1 MEYYLSHVT
10 HCRAKGWHKPVL
22 IMKLCLI
29 LLLATCMQVS
39 AKSYGQNDQHLSL
52 SLKEATLAGALA
64 KISHQSHWRIIYSD
78 DIIPKGIRVNLKA
91 HKQSLADILDIVLE
105 KTDLQYEMLDNH
117 VIVIR
122 SKAPLAHHTLQ
133 QNIVE
138 GMVSDETGHPMAG
151 VSVKIKGTNAGVVTN
166 PNGQFKLNANAGD
179 SLIISYVGYQSQSVS
194 VEGQTAL
201 KIVLTPSVSGLN
213 QVVVIGYGSQKKKDI
228 TSAISEVSTSDIKER
243 PIVTVGEAIT
253 GKAAGVQVV
262 QPSGKPGRDMSVL
275 VRGVASL
282 TGNTQPLYVID
293 GVVSYDT
300 HGVDPNSIESISVL
314 KDAAAAGIYGAAGS
328 TNGVVLITTKKGT
341 KGAPKVAASAY
352 YGTQSISKKLDMLNG
367 SQLADLLREE
377 QANAGNNN
385 FEISDSLISSNNNNW
400 QDIIYRN
407 APIFGVNTSFS
418 GGGEKGT
425 YYFGAGYVDQK
436 GIVISSKYK
445 RYSVNINLEQQM
457 TDWLSVGTHF
467 AYNRTNY
474 SDIPDNQ
481 RSNYGGAILSALTTP
496 PFSPIYNPNGD
507 GTYGTSSFSQGWA
520 NPLGDIYGSD
530 NRTVGN
536 NIVGEGHL
544 EIKLPFEIKYRSQF
558 GINLENSY
566 QNIYQ
571 DPRLTTDAKSQGGV
585 ATYNSAEAF
594 RYIWD
599 NTLTYNKKLGNSLL
613 DIVAGTSASK
623 QHNQSTAQS
632 GFGFPSYAIHELS
645 AASNYTVNQTFSDQW
660 TLASYFARVNFTY
673 DDKYLLTGSIRR
685 DGSSRFGINDQ
696 WATFPAFSAGWRI
709 SNESFM
715 KDVTFINDLKLRAGW
730 GVTGNLPADFYPS
743 FSQLGIGHNYSYD
756 GTDISAGT
764 VPSSQAGNPDLKW
777 EETKQYD
784 IGLDVSVLDNLLTL
798 SADYYNKRT
807 NGLILNVQQPLSTGI
822 STIEKNLPGHIQ
834 NKGFEF
840 IITGNLSRQRAVNWT
855 TSYNMS
861 FNRTKVSLP
870 EGTAP
875 ILTGYIQ
882 DIGGY
887 AGIVKAGL
895 PLGAFWGY
903 IDDGVDPETGNIE
916 FRDLNGDHI
925 IDPDN
930 DRAFL
935 GSALPKFNFGFSNN
949 LSYKNFDLNIL
960 ITGVYGNKIFNATR
974 MELESM
980 TELVNQSASVLDRWQ
995 KPGDITDI
1003 PRAVYGNGTEPNTVP
1018 NYSISSRWVES
1029 GSYLKVG
1036 QITLAYNLNGK
1047 WLDRTGIKS
1056 IRPYVTLQNMITLT
1070 GYKGYSPELN
1080 ATSNYSGGS
1089 NNATQMGF
1097 DHGTYP
1103 QAKGITFGLNVSL

>member
-1 MEYYLSHVT
+1 MNCHLLPAS
-10 HCRAKGWHKPVL
+10 RPNRKRKHKSFL
-22 IMKLCLI
+22 MIKLCLAMM
-29 LLLATCMQVS
+29 LATCLQVS
-39 AKSYGQNDQHLSL
+39 AKTYGQNDHKLTVDFDGLSL
-52 SLKEATLAGALA
+52 VSAFTQ
-64 KISHQSHWRIIYSD
+64 ISQQTHYRFIYSD
-78 DIIPKGIRVNLKA
+78 DVIPADVRISYKGTDQPLTA
-91 HKQSLADILDIVLE
+91 VLSAVLQN
-105 KTDLQYEMLDNH
+105 TDLHFKMMANQ
-117 VIVIR
+117 VVVIR
-122 SKAPLAHHTLQ
+122 KNEDQGSVSNQQTKIEGTVQDQSGAP
-133 QNIVE
+133 
-138 GMVSDETGHPMAG
+138 MSG
-151 VSVKIKGTNAGVVTN
+151 VSVHISGTTSGTTTDLNGHFQLNAG
-166 PNGQFKLNANAGD
+166 AND
-179 SLIISYVGYQSQSVS
+179 TLEISYVGYQTQQVALQGRTTVS
-194 VEGQTAL
+194 VTL
-201 KIVLTPSVSGLN
+201 SPSDNGLN

-228 TSAISEVSTSDIKER
+228 TSAISEVNTADIKER
-243 PIVTVGEAIT
+243 PIITVGEAIT

-293 GVVSYDT
+293 GVVSYNT
-300 HGVDPNSIESISVL
+300 HGVDPNSIASISVL

-341 KGAPKVAASAY
+341 KGAPKVEASSY
-352 YGTQSISKKLDMLNG
+352 YGRQSITKKLDLLN
-367 SQLADLLREE
+367 STQLADLLTEA
-377 QANAGNNN
+377 QNNAGNQN
-385 FEISDSLISSNNNNW
+385 FEISDSLLHANNNNW
-400 QDIIYRN
+400 QDIIYQD
-407 APIFGVNTSFS
+407 APVFGVNTSFS

-425 YYFGAGYVDQK
+425 YYLGAGYVDQD
-436 GIVISSKYK
+436 GIVVSSKYK
-445 RYSVNINLEQQM
+445 RYAVNINLEQQM
-457 TDWLSVGTHF
+457 TDWLSAGTHF

-520 NPLGDIYGSD
+520 NPLGDIYGAD

-544 EIKLPFEIKYRSQF
+544 EIKLPFGIKYRSQF
-558 GINLENSY
+558 GVNLENSY
-566 QNIYQ
+566 QTIYE
-571 DPRLTTDAKSQGGV
+571 DPRLTTGAKTQGGV

-599 NTLTYNKKLGNSLL
+599 NTLTYNQHIGSSLIDAVL
-613 DIVAGTSASK
+613 GTSASK
-623 QHNQSTAQS
+623 QHNRSTAQS

-645 AASNYTVNQTFSDQW
+645 AASDFTVNQTFSDQW
-660 TLASYFARVNFTY
+660 TLASYFARVNYSY
-673 DDKYLLTGSIRR
+673 DDRYLLTGSIRR
-685 DGSSRFGINDQ
+685 DGSSRFGNENR
-696 WATFPAFSAGWRI
+696 WATFPAFSAGWRV

-715 KDVTFINDLKLRAGW
+715 KEVSFINDLKLRAGW

-743 FSQLGIGHNYSYD
+743 YSQLSIGNNYSYNSA
-756 GTDISAGT
+756 DITAGT
-764 VPSSQAGNPDLKW
+764 VPSTQAGNAGLKW
-777 EETKQYD
+777 EETKQFD
-784 IGLDVSVLDNLLTL
+784 VGLDISVLDNLLSFT
-798 SADYYNKRT
+798 ADYYNKRT
-807 NGLILNVQQPLSTGI
+807 HGLILNVQQPLSTGI
-822 STIEKNLPGHIQ
+822 ASIEENLPGYIQ

-840 IITGNLSRQRAVNWT
+840 MITGNLAREKAVKWT

-861 FNRTKVSLP
+861 FNRTEVNLP

-887 AGIVKAGL
+887 AGIVKGGL
-895 PLGAFWGY
+895 PLGSFWGY
-903 IDDGVDPETGNIE
+903 IDDGVNPQTGNID
-916 FRDLNGDHI
+916 FRDLNGDDV
-925 IDPDN
+925 IDPEN
-930 DRAFL
+930 DRTFL

-980 TELVNQSASVLDRWQ
+980 TELVNQSASVLNRWQ
-995 KPGDITDI
+995 KPGDVTDI
-1003 PRAVYGNGTEPNTVP
+1003 PKAVYGNGAAPNTVP

-1036 QITLAYNLNGK
+1036 QITLAYSLNGK
-1047 WLDRTGIKS
+1047 WLDRAGIS
-1056 IRPYVTLQNMITLT
+1056 QIRPYVTLQNMITLT

-1089 NNATQMGF
+1089 NSATQMGF

-1103 QAKGITFGLNVSL
+1103 QAKTITFGLNVRL

>member
-1 MEYYLSHVT
+1 MQYYLS
-10 HCRAKGWHKPVL
+10 RASCSAGKGRHKSFL
-22 IMKLCLI
+22 KMKLCLV
-29 LLLATCMQVS
+29 LLLATCLQVS
-39 AKSYGQNDQHLSL
+39 AKSHGQTDKKLSVDFHGI
-52 SLKEATLAGALA
+52 SLVKAFG
-64 KISHQSHWRIIYSD
+64 KISQQTQWRFIYSD
-78 DIIPKGIRVNLKA
+78 DLIPKDVRVYFKGSDEPLTTVLSGI
-91 HKQSLADILDIVLE
+91 
-105 KTDLQYEMLDNH
+105 LQNTGLHFKMMDNQ
-117 VIVIR
+117 VVVIR
-122 SKAPLAHHTLQ
+122 KTSTQLQ
-133 QNIVE
+133 QAVDQNMIE
-138 GMVSDETGHPMAG
+138 GTVKDESGAPMSG
-151 VSVKIKGTNAGVVTN
+151 VSVHISGTNSGTVTDS
-166 PNGQFKLNANAGD
+166 NGHFELNAEAND
-179 SLIISYVGYQSQSVS
+179 TLEISYVGYETQQIPVQGRTA
-194 VEGQTAL
+194 VEVIL
-201 KIVLTPSVSGLN
+201 KPTVSGLN

-228 TSAISEVSTSDIKER
+228 TSAISEVSTADIKER
-243 PIVTVGEAIT
+243 PIVTVGEAIA

-262 QPSGKPGRDMSVL
+262 QPSGKPGQDMSVL

-293 GVVSYDT
+293 GVVSYNT
-300 HGVDPNSIESISVL
+300 HAVDPNSIESISVL

-341 KGAPKVAASAY
+341 KGAPKVDASSY
-352 YGTQSISKKLDMLNG
+352 YGRQSITKKLDMLN
-367 SQLADLLREE
+367 STQLADLLTEA
-377 QANAGNNN
+377 QNNAGNHN
-385 FEISDSLISSNNNNW
+385 FEISDSLLHSNNNNW
-400 QDIIYRN
+400 QDIIYQD
-407 APIFGVNTSFS
+407 APIFGVNSSFS

-425 YYFGAGYVDQK
+425 YYLGVGYVDQN
-436 GIVISSKYK
+436 GIVVSSKYK
-445 RYSVNINLEQQM
+445 RYSVNINLQQQM
-457 TDWLSVGTHF
+457 TDWLSAGTHF

-520 NPLGDIYGSD
+520 NPLGDIYGAD

-544 EIKLPFEIKYRSQF
+544 EIKLPFGIKYRSQF

-566 QNIYQ
+566 QTIWE
-571 DPRLTTDAKSQGGV
+571 DPRLTTGAKSQGGV

-599 NTLTYNKKLGNSLL
+599 NTLTYNKKIGNSLI
-613 DIVAGTSASK
+613 DAVVGTSASK
-623 QHNQSTAQS
+623 QHNRSTAQS

-645 AASNYTVNQTFSDQW
+645 AASDFTVNQTFSDQW
-660 TLASYFARVNFTY
+660 TLASYFARVNYSY
-673 DDKYLLTGSIRR
+673 DDRYLLTGTIRR
-685 DGSSRFGINDQ
+685 DGSSRFGIENQ

-715 KDVTFINDLKLRAGW
+715 KDVNFVNDLKLRAGW

-743 FSQLGIGHNYSYD
+743 YSQLSIGNNYSYD
-756 GTDISAGT
+756 GNNITAGT
-764 VPSSQAGNPDLKW
+764 VPSTQAGNAGLKW
-777 EETKQYD
+777 EETKQFD
-784 IGLDVSVLDNLLTL
+784 IGLDISLLDNAL
-798 SADYYNKRT
+798 SITADYYNKRT
-807 NGLILNVQQPLSTGI
+807 HGLILNVQQPLSTGI
-822 STIEKNLPGHIQ
+822 SSIEENLPGFIQ

-840 IITGNLSRQRAVNWT
+840 IITGNLARDKAVNWT

-861 FNRTKVSLP
+861 FNRTKVNLP

-887 AGIVKAGL
+887 AGIVKGGL
-895 PLGAFWGY
+895 PLGSFWGY
-903 IDDGVDPETGNIE
+903 IDDGVDPETGNIQ
-916 FRDLNGDHI
+916 FRDLNGDQV

-930 DRAFL
+930 DRTFL

-980 TELVNQSASVLDRWQ
+980 TELVNQSASVLNRWK
-995 KPGDITDI
+995 KPGDVTDI
-1003 PRAVYGNGTEPNTVP
+1003 PKAVYGNSAEPNTVP

-1047 WLDRTGIKS
+1047 WLEHAGIKQ
-1056 IRPYVTLQNMITLT
+1056 IRPYITLQNMITLT

-1089 NNATQMGF
+1089 NSATQMGF